1 MQMHSL
7 PETAEGTAVHP
18 EQQQGSTYLLVLAC
32 LLELSIMKLL
42 EEWDE
47 PVGNSLMWAMCS
59 VT

>member
-7 PETAEGTAVHP
+7 PETAGTAVHP
-18 EQQQGSTYLLVLAC
+18 EQQQDSTHLLIPMC

-42 EEWDE
+42 EAWYK
-47 PVGNSLMWAMCS
+47 PVGNSLMWALCS